1 MKFLI
6 SLAFKL
12 LTQAEF
18 KMFARIVELKM
29 TNNPYFVHLLVEI
42 AALKAGNDALTI
54 AIADAD
60 GGSTEQTI
68 IKNNCMDAV
77 SDLLDDLA
85 KKVNARANGDE
96 LIVLS
101 SGFKLVKARNA
112 VAEFPTPTF
121 VELLNTT
128 TTSEAKS
135 KWQCEKSGVTSFTV
149 EYQIKGEEMWRA
161 AGTPSARELYISRI
175 PSGSVITV
183 RVCSN
188 GTRNRQSEWVYS
200 LPLMIS

>member
-1 MKFLI
+1 MKFLV
-6 SLAFKL
+6 SLAFKY

-42 AALKAGNDALTI
+42 AALKAANDALTI
-54 AIADAD
+54 AVADAD
-60 GGSTEQTI
+60 GGSEEQTI
-68 IKNNCMDAV
+68 IKNNCIKAV
-77 SDLLDDLA
+77 SNVLDDLA
-85 KKVNARANGDE
+85 KKVNTRANSDE

-101 SGFKLVKARNA
+101 SGFKLIKTRST
-112 VAEFPTPTF
+112 VAELPTPTF
-121 VELLNTT
+121 VELTNMTMT
-128 TTSEAKS
+128 GEAKS

-149 EYQIKGEEMWRA
+149 QFQIKGEDIWRA
-161 AGTPSARELYISRI
+161 AGTPSARELYISGI
-175 PSGSVITV
+175 PSPSAITV